1 MKDKVIQSYFVLNC
15 LILLDSLNL
24 NLKFNLKLFLFP
36 YGLWKMDIKL

>member
-24 NLKFNLKLFLFP
+24 KFNLKLFLFP